1 MMSSHSLWRARLPRG
16 CEIQPA
22 IKPRSSNGEECFL
35 KGKCLT
41 DPGMRVP
48 SQRPTVAPVPAR
60 SLENSMGIKAG
71 AQYVL
76 EPHMEAI

>member
-1 MMSSHSLWRARLPRG
+1 MMSSHSQRRARLPRG

-22 IKPRSSNGEECFL
+22 VKPRSTNGEECFL
-35 KGKCLT
+35 KSKCLT

-48 SQRPTVAPVPAR
+48 SQRPTVAPAPAW
-60 SLENSMGIKAG
+60 SLENTTGIKAG
-71 AQYVL
+71 AQYIL